1 MKKLIP
7 LLLLCACQTSE
18 PAQMILDRHRETVGN
33 TSEIRSL
40 STLSNCVGPEGNY
53 TTYTSSSFT
62 DDYVLFQQDY
72 DYKPNPFYALILD
85 KEEGYGL
92 DENLVVQ
99 GPLSKPVIAVLKAH
113 EFHEVM
119 LQPERR
125 YFRMRLLE
133 DTTFFDQ
140 KCHQLIASDHLG
152 LPVRLYF
159 DKKSRL
165 MAGISQV
172 NPYKKGEIIQVHF
185 EKWNKKNTPVIFEQ
199 LTILQGSETY
209 SFEYEY
215 VDFSTEEIEKITFEK
230 P

>member
-1 MKKLIP
+1 MRKFIP
-7 LLLLCACQTSE
+7 LLLLWSCQTSE
-18 PAQMILDRHRETVGN
+18 PAQKILDSHRETVGE
-33 TSEIRSL
+33 TSNIRSL
-40 STLSNCVGPEGNY
+40 TTLSNCIGPEGQY
-53 TTYTSSSFT
+53 TTYTASSFT

-72 DYKPNPFYALILD
+72 TYKPNPFYALILTKD
-85 KEEGYGL
+85 EGYGL
-92 DENLVVQ
+92 DENMVIQ
-99 GPLSKPVIAVLKAH
+99 GPLSKPIIAVLKAH

-119 LQPERR
+119 LQPESR
-125 YFRMRLLE
+125 YFNMRLLE

-159 DKKSRL
+159 DQKSRL

-185 EKWNKKNTPVIFEQ
+185 EKWNKKNSPVIFKQ
-199 LTILQGSETY
+199 LTILQGAETY
-209 SFEYEY
+209 TFDYES
-215 VDFSTEEIEKITFEK
+215 VDFSTQAIEKMTFGQ